1 MGEEIQARY
10 GIRKAIQGFL
20 VLMVISNTLLAAKVL
35 LHKDRNR
42 ETLVPPQIHK
52 SFWVDDEG
60 LDPAYLEQ
68 MGGYL
73 LQLRWN
79 RTPLTC
85 AGHKTMFLRYV
96 GAGSYGAQ
104 ERVLDADCAKLRNL
118 NASQTFTPSGVTPG
132 EDGNSMVFAGS
143 LATYIGDKRTSDLTK
158 RYWVRFGM
166 SGGKLYLD
174 SLREVVGDNV
184 TQFDVD
190 NATHKDTKDDAD
202 ETAHTA
208 P

>member
-10 GIRKAIQGFL
+10 GIRKAIQWLL
-20 VLMVISNTLLAAKVL
+20 VLMVVSNVLLAAKVL

-52 SFWVDDEG
+52 SFWVDDES

-85 AGHKTMFLRYV
+85 ASQRTLFLRYV
-96 GAGSYGAQ
+96 GAGSYGVQ
-104 ERVLDADCAKLRNL
+104 QRVLDADCAKLRDL
-118 NASQTFTPSGVTPG
+118 NASQTFTPGGATPG
-132 EDGNSMVFAGS
+132 KDGNSMVFAGS
-143 LATYIGDKRTSDLTK
+143 LATYIGDKRTSDLPR
-158 RYWVRFGM
+158 RYWVQFGM

-174 SLREVVGDNV
+174 SLREVVGN
-184 TQFDVD
+184 DVARLD
-190 NATHKDTKDDAD
+190 VESAPHKDTKEDAD
-202 ETAHTA
+202 ETAQNA
-208 P
+208 L